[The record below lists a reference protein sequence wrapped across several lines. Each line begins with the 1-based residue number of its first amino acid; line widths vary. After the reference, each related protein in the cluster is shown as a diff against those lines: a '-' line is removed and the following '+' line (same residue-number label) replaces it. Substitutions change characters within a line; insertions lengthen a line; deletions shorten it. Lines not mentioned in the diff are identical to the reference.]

1 MIIMKAELG
10 ELGKEFTIGVIGAV
24 ILTILIN
31 KFLIFSIYVP
41 SGSMLPTI
49 QIGDRMVARRIYNYD
64 NINRGDILIFNFTEE
79 VEDSLYIKRVIGL
92 PGDNIKIEG
101 TEIYINGEKIEE
113 DYVKY
118 QEETFLE
125 YNVPEGE
132 YFFLG
137 DNRADSK
144 DSRYWEN
151 PFIKQSEIKG
161 KAMFRYYPLDRI
173 GKIK

>member
-1 MIIMKAELG
+1 MKEELRKSS
-10 ELGKEFTIGVIGAV
+10 KEFAIGIVGAI

-79 VEDSLYIKRVIGL
+79 AEDSLYIKRVIGL
-92 PGDNIKIEG
+92 PGDNIKIKG
-101 TEIYINGEKIEE
+101 TKVYINNEEIKE

-118 QEETFLE
+118 PEETFLE
-125 YNVPEGE
+125 YDVPEGE

-144 DSRYWEN
+144 DSRYWKN
-151 PFIKQSEIKG
+151 PFIKEDEIKG
-161 KAMFRYYPLDRI
+161 KAMFRFYPLERI
-173 GKIK
+173 GSIK

>member
-1 MIIMKAELG
+1 MKEELRKS
-10 ELGKEFTIGVIGAV
+10 GKEFAIGIVGAI

-49 QIGDRMVARRIYNYD
+49 QIGDRMIASRIYNYD
-64 NINRGDILIFNFTEE
+64 NIKRGNILIFNFTEE
-79 VEDSLYIKRVIGL
+79 EEDSLYIKRVIGL
-92 PGDNIKIEG
+92 PGDNIKIKG
-101 TEIYINGEKIEE
+101 SKVYINNEELKE

-118 QEETFLE
+118 PEETFAE
-125 YNVPEGE
+125 YDVPEGE

-144 DSRYWEN
+144 DSRYWKN
-151 PFIKQSEIKG
+151 PFIKQEEIKG
-161 KAMFRYYPLDRI
+161 KALFRFYPLETFGSI
-173 GKIK
+173 N